1 MAAIYAHRGASR
13 EFPENTIPA
22 FRRAVELGVPGIEL
36 DVHLSADGVP
46 VVLHDETVDRT
57 TENVGPV
64 SSFSADELAAMDAGG
79 GEGIP
84 TLASVVDVVAGKTT
98 LNIEV
103 KAAEAADA
111 VLALLKSRPDLD
123 WAISSFDWD
132 VLRHA
137 RRTSGEAVLWPLTIG
152 ATDEA
157 IALAQE
163 IGATQLNLLDQ
174 AVDEDIVRFLLELG
188 IKSWIWTVNDPERA
202 QTLIDWGVT
211 GICTDDPALM
221 MERLLGSGG
230 EEG

>member
-1 MAAIYAHRGASR
+1 MAAVYAHRGASR
-13 EFPENTIPA
+13 EFPENTMAA

-57 TENVGPV
+57 TGETGPV
-64 SSFSADELAAMDAGG
+64 ASWTADQLAAMDAGG

-84 TLASVVDVVAGKTT
+84 TLREVIDLVVGRTM

-103 KAAEAADA
+103 KAAAAADA
-111 VLALLKSRPDLD
+111 VLALVEQSPNLN

-137 RRTSGEAVLWPLTIG
+137 RGVDPDASLWPLAIG
-152 ATDEA
+152 ATEEA
-157 IALAQE
+157 IALARE

-174 AVDEDIVRFLLELG
+174 AMDADIVRFLLDLG
-188 IKSWIWTVNDPERA
+188 IESWIWTVNDPERA
-202 QTLIDWGVT
+202 RTLVDWGVT
-211 GICTDDPALM
+211 GICTDDPAAMLR
-221 MERLLGSGG
+221 ELGQGSRAGG
-230 EEG
+230 

>member
-1 MAAIYAHRGASR
+1 MAAVYAHRGASR
-13 EFPENTIPA
+13 EYPENTLAA
-22 FRRAVELGVPGIEL
+22 FQRALELGVPGIEL

-57 TENVGPV
+57 TNASGPV
-64 SSFSADELAAMDAGG
+64 SAFTAADLASLDAGG

-84 TLASVVDVVAGKTT
+84 TLSQVIDLVAGKTR

-103 KAAEAADA
+103 KVADAADA
-111 VLALLKSRPDLD
+111 VLALVANRTDLD
-123 WAISSFDWD
+123 WAISSFVWD

-137 RRTSGEAVLWPLTIG
+137 RGTSTDAILWPLSIG
-152 ATDEA
+152 ATEEA

-174 AVDEDIVRFLLELG
+174 AVDADIVRFLLDLG
-188 IKSWIWTVNDPERA
+188 IESWIWTVNDPDRA
-202 QTLIDWGVT
+202 AQLIEWGVT

-221 MERLLGSGG
+221 MRRLASTAGKG
-230 EEG
+230 

>member
-13 EFPENTIPA
+13 EFPENTIAA

-57 TENVGPV
+57 TSESGPV
-64 SSFSADELAAMDAGG
+64 SSFTASQLAAMDAGG

-84 TLASVVDVVAGKTT
+84 TLAEVIDVVEGKVR

-103 KAAEAADA
+103 KAADAADA
-111 VLALLKSRPDLD
+111 VLALVQRRPDLD

-137 RRTSGEAVLWPLTIG
+137 RRTQADAELWPLTIG

-174 AVDEDIVRFLLELG
+174 AVDADIVRFLLDLG
-188 IKSWIWTVNDPERA
+188 IESWIWTVNDPDRA
-202 QTLIDWGVT
+202 MTLIAWGVT
-211 GICTDDPALM
+211 GICTDDPALLLD
-221 MERLLGSGG
+221 RLAASGG
-230 EEG
+230 QQG

>member
-13 EFPENTIPA
+13 EFPENTIAA

-57 TENVGPV
+57 TSESGPV
-64 SSFSADELAAMDAGG
+64 SSFAASQLAAMDAGG

-84 TLASVVDVVAGKTT
+84 TLAEVIDVVEGKVR

-103 KAAEAADA
+103 KAADAADA
-111 VLALLKSRPDLD
+111 VLALVQQRPGLD

-137 RRTSGEAVLWPLTIG
+137 RRTQDDAELWPLTIG
-152 ATDEA
+152 ATDDA

-174 AVDEDIVRFLLELG
+174 AVDADIVRFLLDLG
-188 IKSWIWTVNDPERA
+188 IESWIWTVNDPDRA
-202 QTLIDWGVT
+202 MTLIAWGVT

-221 MERLLGSGG
+221 LERLAASGG
-230 EEG
+230 QQG

>member
-1 MAAIYAHRGASR
+1 MATICAHRGASR
-13 EFPENTIPA
+13 EFPENTIAA
-22 FRRAVELGVPGIEL
+22 FSRAVALGVPEIEL

-57 TENVGPV
+57 TKHQGTV
-64 SSFSADELAAMDAGG
+64 SAFTAAELGAMDAGG

-84 TLASVVDVVAGKTT
+84 TLDAVIALVAGRTR

-103 KAAEAADA
+103 KAAAAADA
-111 VLALLKSRPDLD
+111 VLELVARNPTLD

-137 RRTSGEAVLWPLTIG
+137 RKYDADAPLWPLTIG
-152 ATDEA
+152 ATEAA

-174 AVDEDIVRFLLELG
+174 AVDADIVRFLDDLG
-188 IKSWIWTVNDPERA
+188 IASWIWTVNDPDRA
-202 QTLIDWGVT
+202 RDLVAWGVT

-221 MERLLGSGG
+221 LDQLGHNAGRKG
-230 EEG
+230 

>member
-1 MAAIYAHRGASR
+1 MAAIYAHRGASK
-13 EFPENTIPA
+13 EFPENTIAA

-36 DVHLSADGVP
+36 DVHLSKDGVP

-57 TENVGPV
+57 TGHTGDVT
-64 SSFSADELAAMDAGG
+64 SFTVAELAAMDAGG

-84 TLASVVDVVAGKTT
+84 TLAQVIDVVEGKVR

-111 VLALLKSRPDLD
+111 VLELVKERPALD
-123 WAISSFDWD
+123 WAISSFVWD

-137 RRTSGEAVLWPLTIG
+137 RGTSEDAALWPLTIG
-152 ATDEA
+152 ATEDA

-174 AVDEDIVRFLLELG
+174 AVDADIVRFLLDLG
-188 IKSWIWTVNDPERA
+188 IESWIWTVNDPDRA
-202 QTLIDWGVT
+202 AALIEWGVT
-211 GICTDDPALM
+211 GICTDDPSLM
-221 MERLLGSGG
+221 LERLG
-230 EEG
+230 

>member
-1 MAAIYAHRGASR
+1 MASIYAHRGASR
-13 EFPENTIPA
+13 EFPENTIAA
-22 FRRAVELGVPGIEL
+22 FHRALELGVPGIEL

-57 TENVGPV
+57 TNASGPV
-64 SSFSADELAAMDAGG
+64 SAFTAMELAALDAGG

-84 TLASVVDVVAGKTT
+84 TLADVVDLVAGKTR

-103 KAAEAADA
+103 KVAEAADA
-111 VLALLKSRPDLD
+111 VLALVADRPDLD
-123 WAISSFDWD
+123 WAISSFVWD

-137 RRTSGEAVLWPLTIG
+137 RNTSSDAVLWPLTIG
-152 ATDEA
+152 ATEEA

-174 AVDEDIVRFLLELG
+174 AVDADIVRFLLDLG
-188 IKSWIWTVNDPERA
+188 IESWIWTVNDPDRA
-202 QTLIDWGVT
+202 AHLIGWGVT

-221 MERLLGSGG
+221 MQRLASPAGKG
-230 EEG
+230 

>member
-13 EFPENTIPA
+13 EFPENTIAA

-57 TENVGPV
+57 TSESGPV
-64 SSFSADELAAMDAGG
+64 SSFTASQLAAMDAGG

-84 TLASVVDVVAGKTT
+84 TLAEVIDVVQGRVR

-103 KAAEAADA
+103 KAADAADA
-111 VLALLKSRPDLD
+111 VLALVHRRPALD

-137 RRTSGEAVLWPLTIG
+137 RRMQGTAVLWPLTIG
-152 ATDEA
+152 ATDDA

-174 AVDEDIVRFLLELG
+174 AVDADIVRFLLDLG
-188 IKSWIWTVNDPERA
+188 IESWIWTVNDPDRA
-202 QTLIDWGVT
+202 KTLIEWGVT

-221 MERLLGSGG
+221 LERLAASGG
-230 EEG
+230 QQG